1 MPVRTSVIVAIAVVL
16 IVVAGVVGYF
26 VGASTLPPTKTVTQT
41 ITIPYTYTV
50 TQTVTVTPAPTTP
63 TPTPTP
69 TPTLTPMPK
78 PVEKI
83 KIALVF
89 PLTGALATLGTE
101 EANAAIMA
109 IEMVNEKGGV
119 RGIPVEYH
127 LADITSDPAKAA
139 SEVERVILTYKP
151 HLIIGTYSSALL
163 LATSEV
169 AERYGVPYMEV
180 GAITEKA
187 TLRGYKYFFRPEIIG
202 VDYGWASV
210 QFIVEKVAPV
220 LGKKPSEIKVAII
233 YEDGPYGTSVAA
245 GNKVMVEKYGLQLVL
260 MEAYSSK
267 TTDLTPLILK
277 LKATEP
283 DIILATSYTSD
294 AILFVRQA
302 KELGL
307 KVKVFIGHSAGW
319 ADTATWKALGTDIA
333 YFFNVGPPTC
343 WYNYSALKSEIATVV
358 KEFINRWYSKY
369 GHYPIVETMISFAH
383 TYWALTDLL
392 PRVIEKYGEPTPDN
406 IIKAVWETDIPEGG
420 TAVIWGIKFS
430 TPDKPEDTDIGKI
443 IRADKPQLH
452 VNQNIRAFPVV
463 EQWTP
468 DGRLVVV
475 WPDKYAYQKPVIPF
489 PSDHWFYKP

>member
-50 TQTVTVTPAPTTP
+50 TQTVTVTPTP
-63 TPTPTP
+63 KPIPTPTP

-369 GHYPIVETMISFAH
+369 GYYPIVETMISFAH

-406 IIKAVWETDIPEGG
+406 IMKAVWETDIPEGG